1 LLRHRVGRFV
11 DVEKMGSNVG
21 DHFAFAAASRGL
33 DKNRMMGRKA
43 MKEACIDLL
52 S

>member
-1 LLRHRVGRFV
+1 MGRFA
-11 DVEKMGSNVG
+11 DVEEMGSNVG

-33 DKNRMMGRKA
+33 DRNRRVGRKV